1 MTFTAPSYVAIILA
15 AVASFAFG
23 AAFYMSL
30 AKHWLDAIGF
40 QPDVRAKLER
50 GERDPKPFI
59 VSIVGELVMAWV
71 LAGIIGHLGPGNQ
84 YSIANG
90 VVSGAF
96 VWLGFV
102 ATTVAVNNAYGMRAL
117 KLTLIDAAHWL
128 GVLIIQGAVIGWWGA
143 R

>member
-1 MTFTAPSYVAIILA
+1 MTFTAPSYIAIVLA

-23 AAFYMSL
+23 AVYYMSL
-30 AKHWLDAIGF
+30 SRQWLEAVGF
-40 QPDVRAKLER
+40 SADVRARLER

-71 LAGIIGHLGPGNQ
+71 LAGIIGHLGPGNPF
-84 YSIANG
+84 SVANG
-90 VVSGAF
+90 VISGAF

-102 ATTVAVNNAYGMRAL
+102 ATTVAINNAYGMRQVR
-117 KLTLIDAAHWL
+117 LTVIDALHWL
-128 GVLIIQGAVIGWWGA
+128 GVLVIQGAVIGWWGA